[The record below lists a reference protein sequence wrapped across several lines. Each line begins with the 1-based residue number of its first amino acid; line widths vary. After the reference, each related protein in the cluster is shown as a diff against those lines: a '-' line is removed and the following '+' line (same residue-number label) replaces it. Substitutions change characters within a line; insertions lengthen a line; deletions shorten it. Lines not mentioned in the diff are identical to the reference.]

1 MAIQLSR
8 RILGQSK
15 MSRLFITLWVLPT
28 IVDGQ
33 PQTQGDII
41 DSTSP
46 PTTSPV
52 NDIIDTSTP
61 TTSPTVTPSLRPS
74 SLPSSIPT
82 LSQAPSR
89 EPTDRPSSS
98 ATPSQNPSNVPSMSP
113 TLSFTPSAAPIQYSR
128 PTRVDIRYVP
138 WNELDPET
146 QKIAMNLDYTN
157 TTWNKYGANPIEES
171 SWEDLTSEQTSNA
184 SLLGYDMKSWDCWI
198 NHYEGYRWID
208 MGQPFIQVLQWFTSL
223 GWDIQSWTG
232 KKEAPESDFKTW
244 YELTSEERFS
254 AAQLCYFRMTWN
266 EVEVF
271 SNGGFPIMKP
281 DFRFDHWW
289 KLDDEVR
296 EIADKSL
303 KYSELTWN
311 VLGLGA
317 VEARDWMRFTSS
329 EVEAAE
335 SIGWNQATWDCWI
348 NHFRSYSWENLVFY
362 GLDFEY
368 AALGWTEFSWDGS
381 ADAPSSSDRSWD
393 ELSEDEK
400 DHATKLCYFEDNW
413 DMIDITPNN
422 GKFPYPKPKSRFS
435 PWNELSDD
443 EKAIAADSLQYSE
456 KTWNSYGVAEI
467 ERNGWDELT
476 QLQQSHAISLGLYE
490 RTWDCFQNHYH
501 SKSWISLDGDV
512 RDAFRV
518 LGWDENSW
526 AANYRPPSYEN
537 EWNRL
542 SEIEQSIA
550 YRLCFF
556 EDNWPGQAEAL
567 KGQSANETLAGE
579 EEAAEEDGTEENN
592 GTSEEEDAAETGP
605 SGQTASSAT
614 QEDNSG
620 SKCVFSGL
628 TASLLISF
636 WSFGVE
642 TL

>member
-41 DSTSP
+41 DSPSP

-171 SWEDLTSEQTSNA
+171 SWEDLTTEQTGNA